1 MTKTARSASASPAL
15 ASRIEQQVLLAAA
28 AALAVLAVGATTAH
42 AQQQQPNAAATAAA
56 SQRRANVVD
65 RNNENPNTLALI
77 DRAAGE
83 KMTVTADDLYRGFR
97 ATRLLGQDVKGPN
110 GKEIGEVQDILV
122 DHEGKIA
129 AIVVEAGGFLDI
141 GDAAFRV
148 KWSDVKTTPGQD
160 GIEVPITEATAE
172 RYGLFDGPETLAP
185 NPREFRVSE
194 IIGDSARLRNGTG
207 YGRVSNVVFGRDGRM
222 LGVLVGRDIGYGAGI
237 YGYPYYGYGY
247 GWTPGLAHY
256 ALPYDN
262 AGLAAR
268 APRIDYGRFMAA
280 EKEIL

>member
-15 ASRIEQQVLLAAA
+15 ASPMQPRLRLATA
-28 AALAVLAVGATTAH
+28 AALTALALGVTAAQ
-42 AQQQQPNAAATAAA
+42 AQQKPDAAATAAA
-56 SQRRANVVD
+56 SQKRATVVD
-65 RNNENPNTLALI
+65 RNNDHPNTLSLI
-77 DRAAGE
+77 DRAAGD

-110 GKEIGEVQDILV
+110 GNEIGEVQDILV
-122 DHEGKIA
+122 DQEGKIT

-148 KWSDVKTTPGQD
+148 KWSDVKSTPGQD

-172 RYGLFDGPETLAP
+172 RYGLFDGPETLVP
-185 NPREFRVSE
+185 NAREFRVSE
-194 IIGDSARLRNGTG
+194 LIGDSARLRNGTG

-222 LGVLVGRDIGYGAGI
+222 LGVLIGRDIGYGAGI

-247 GWTPGLAHY
+247 GWTPGLAYY

-268 APRIDYGRFMAA
+268 APRIEYGRFMAA
-280 EKEIL
+280 EKEIF